1 MEPDVTPHL
10 EYGLSHNS
18 HRQDQRDSNHQAK
31 ANTFLIDH
39 PAVVNYRNPGVST
52 DDLASF
58 VESFASLRQSR
69 IKQVGAEQYSLAT
82 GQKFETFSASQ
93 TIKELLEELADA
105 SNYIDFLSIKMLS
118 ILQTLNERGIDCD

>member
-1 MEPDVTPHL
+1 MEPNATHHT
-10 EYGLSHNS
+10 EYGLSDNS
-18 HRQDQRDSNHQAK
+18 LRQSNGNGDNK
-31 ANTFLIDH
+31 TPSYPLIDH
-39 PAVVNYRNPGVST
+39 PAVTTYRSPGVST

-69 IKQVGAEQYSLAT
+69 IRQVGAQQYSLAT
-82 GQKFETFSASQ
+82 GQKFETFSATQ

-118 ILQTLNERGIDCD
+118 ILQILNEQGIDCD